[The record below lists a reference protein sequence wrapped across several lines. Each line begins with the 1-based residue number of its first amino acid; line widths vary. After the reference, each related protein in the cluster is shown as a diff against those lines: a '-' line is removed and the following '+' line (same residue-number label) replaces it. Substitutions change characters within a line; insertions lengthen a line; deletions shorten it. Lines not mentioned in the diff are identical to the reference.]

1 MYKKHFK
8 AWGLEKNLK
17 SDESIAM
24 IKIAGKRRI
33 ANKDTRFVRRGK
45 PVEPAKLRRF
55 AKRHNL
61 TETLDG
67 GAGSVHDPQ
76 GNDRLCEVSE
86 TSKDVS

>member
-17 SDESIAM
+17 SEESIAM

-67 GAGSVHDPQ
+67 DDGSVHDPQ
-76 GNDRLCEVSE
+76 GNDRPCGYPEPPG
-86 TSKDVS
+86 T